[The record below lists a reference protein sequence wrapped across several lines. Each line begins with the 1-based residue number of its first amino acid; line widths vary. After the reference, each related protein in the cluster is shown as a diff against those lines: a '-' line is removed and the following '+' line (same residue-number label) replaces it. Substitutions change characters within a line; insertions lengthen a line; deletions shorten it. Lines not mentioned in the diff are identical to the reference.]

1 MVAQLNL
8 NLEKVRSEWAP
19 PRDGSTYLNTGS
31 CGRKP
36 KVVIEALKR
45 ALEEI
50 NINPTYSVFL
60 DQVPWQKART
70 AASRLFAVDPQSLLI
85 THSTTQGMQ
94 MIMQSFLLKENDEVV
109 TTNHEHGSTKA
120 ILRFLQESRGIK
132 VKTHEIDPLA
142 GSEAFCKSM
151 LNLVGPKTRLVQVS
165 EIDCASGWRPNLNLL
180 LSELERQS
188 IPLLVDG
195 AHAPGQGQTRPS
207 KYPLWTGSGHKWL
220 CGPNGT
226 GFVYAAP
233 HLVSQLQPLWL
244 SDRVYLGDE
253 NDLLRFEY
261 QGTTD
266 ISKLDGLT
274 EACLLYESLGEEPIV
289 ARQRQLIQYLR
300 HALAE
305 RFTGKRKATIR
316 TPDIDAESTGM
327 LTFTFSPDVIPVA
340 DLRETL
346 WKDYRI
352 WIQPDF
358 YYGLPAHGMRIS
370 CHAAT
375 TEAELDRL
383 ISALDAVIK

>member
-8 NLEKVRSEWAP
+8 NLEKVRSEWAQ
-19 PRDGSTYLNTGS
+19 PRDGSAYLNTGS

-36 KVVIEALKR
+36 KAVIEALKN
-45 ALEEI
+45 ALEQI

-60 DQVPWQKART
+60 DQIPWQKARI
-70 AASRLFAVDPQSLLI
+70 AAARLFAVDPQSLLL

-94 MIMQSFLLKENDEVV
+94 MLMQSFLLKENDEVI
-109 TTNHEHGSTKA
+109 TTTHEHGSTKA
-120 ILRFLQESRGIK
+120 ILRYLQESRGIK
-132 VKTHEIDPLA
+132 VKMHEIDPFA
-142 GSEAFCKSM
+142 GSETFCKSM
-151 LNLVGPKTRLVQVS
+151 LNLAGPKTRLVQVS
-165 EIDCASGWRPNLNLL
+165 EIDCASGWRPDLTILAN
-180 LSELERQS
+180 ELERQS

-226 GFVYAAP
+226 GFIYVAP

-244 SDRVYLGDE
+244 SDRVYLGDL
-253 NDLLRFEY
+253 NDLSRFEY

-266 ISKLDGLT
+266 ISRLAGLA
-274 EACLLYESLGEEPIV
+274 EACLLYEALGEEAIV
-289 ARQRQLIQYLR
+289 AKQQILITYLR
-300 HALAE
+300 QALSE

-316 TPDIDAESTGM
+316 TPDIETESTGM
-327 LTFTFSPDVIPVA
+327 LTFTFSPDVIPVG
-340 DLRETL
+340 DLRDTL

-375 TEAELDRL
+375 TEGELDRL
-383 ISALDAVIK
+383 IDALDAIIK